1 MKTMQTER
9 ETERAATR
17 VLVVDDE
24 ESQRTALAGMIAL
37 WGYRVETAADGQE
50 ALEKLAHFQAHVIVT
65 DMMMPRMS
73 GQELLKHLKEQGNAP
88 PAIVQTAFGNLETAI
103 STIHDL
109 GAFWFL
115 EKPVQSQALRLLIE
129 RAAAQGRLSEHA
141 ERLERELSYHGV
153 LGDMVGK
160 SPKMQEVF
168 SLIRQVAPSRAA
180 VLITGESGTG
190 KELAARAIHSLSPR
204 RSGPF
209 VAINCAALPDTLM
222 ESELFGHE
230 KGAFTG
236 AVERRAGCFEL
247 AQNGTVLLDE
257 IGDMPVA
264 TQAKLLRVLED
275 QRVRR
280 LGGKGEIQLDVRVLA
295 STNAPLEHAIREGKF
310 REDLYYR
317 LNVFPIP
324 LPPLRERREDIPVLV
339 TALLAEINRKHS
351 TRITDVTPE
360 VLERMRHHSWPGN
373 IRELRNVVERAAI
386 LAGEGT
392 IRLEHLP
399 PGFGGTV
406 AGFGNRGPDPRSQD
420 VSGHAGHS
428 SEATRESAMSEAKA
442 RAEED
447 ALRVP
452 IGTTI
457 EQAERALIE
466 LTLEHTKNNKT
477 RAAEILGI
485 SQKTLFNK
493 LKEYGSQSAHSL

>member
-1 MKTMQTER
+1 MKTEQTP
-9 ETERAATR
+9 AR

-37 WGYRVETAADGQE
+37 WGYTVETASDGQE
-50 ALEKLAHFQAHVIVT
+50 ALDKLTTFPANVIVT
-65 DMMMPRMS
+65 DLMMPRMS
-73 GQELLKHLKEQGNAP
+73 GQELLKRLKEQGGAP
-88 PAIVQTAFGNLETAI
+88 PAIVQTAFGNLETAVA
-103 STIHDL
+103 TIHDL

-129 RAAAQGRLSEHA
+129 RAAAQGRLAEHA
-141 ERLERELSYHGV
+141 ERLERQLSYRGV
-153 LGDMVGK
+153 LGEMVG
-160 SPKMQEVF
+160 SSQIMQEVF
-168 SLIRQVAPSRAA
+168 ALVQQVAPSRAA

-190 KELAARAIHSLSPR
+190 KELAARAIHALSPR
-204 RSGPF
+204 RSAPF
-209 VAINCAALPDTLM
+209 VAINCAALPDTLI

-257 IGDMPVA
+257 VGDMPIG

-275 QRVRR
+275 GRVRR
-280 LGGKGEIQLDVRVLA
+280 LGGKAEIQLDVRVIA
-295 STNAPLEHAIREGKF
+295 STNAPLEGAIREGRF

-324 LPPLRERREDIPVLV
+324 LPPLRERREDVPVLV
-339 TALLAEINRKHS
+339 SALIEDMNRKHG
-351 TRITDVTPE
+351 TKVTDAAPE
-360 VLERMRHHSWPGN
+360 FLERLSAYTWPGN
-373 IRELRNVVERAAI
+373 VRELRNVLERAAI

-392 IRLEHLP
+392 LKPEHLP
-399 PGFGGTV
+399 PGLGGT
-406 AGFGNRGPDPRSQD
+406 AGPAA
-420 VSGHAGHS
+420 VTA
-428 SEATRESAMSEAKA
+428 ATSDENE
-442 RAEED
+442 
-447 ALRVP
+447 LRVP
-452 IGTTI
+452 VGSTI

-466 LTLEHTKNNKT
+466 LTLERTKNNKT

-493 LKEYGSQSAHSL
+493 LKEYGAQGAGV